1 MFQTH
6 TVAGVASNIT
16 PNQSP
21 LISGGGSRINAAQFV
36 KYGGVLAA
44 PGDTLFKGGEVGKS
58 GSIAWVLANYFAQI
72 SNNQIDNIEFDV
84 KIPSSRFSKALLR
97 K

>member
-21 LISGGGSRINAAQFV
+21 LIVDGGSRIDSSQFIT
-36 KYGGVLAA
+36 YGGVL
-44 PGDTLFKGGEVGKS
+44 PKTGDVLLKGSEVGKN
-58 GSIAWVLANYFAQI
+58 GSIAWILSNYLSLI
-72 SNNQIDNIEFDV
+72 HI
-84 KIPSSRFSKALLR
+84 
-97 K
+97 